1 MTTVLLV
8 DDHPL
13 FLDGVRAAL
22 SASPGIEVVGEAH
35 DRRQAVEQAHALRP
49 DVVLMDLNLPDGSGI
64 DATREILAAAPD
76 TGILVITMSADDD
89 AVVAAMRAGARGYVV
104 KGAGRADLLHA
115 VATVAAGGAVFSP
128 AVAARLGSYFSGL
141 AAQPG
146 REMFPQLSERER
158 EILDLVARGHDNRR
172 IARELFLSE
181 KTVRN
186 NVSTVLGKLDVA
198 DRAEAISRARRA
210 GLGQE
215 PGSAGRDG
223 RVR

>member
-1 MTTVLLV
+1 MIRILLV

-22 SASPGIEVVGEAH
+22 STEVDFEVIGEAH
-35 DRRQAVEQAHALRP
+35 SAAEALELARELTP

-64 DATREILAAAPD
+64 DATRELLALSPG
-76 TGILVITMSADDD
+76 TRVLVMTMSTEDD

-104 KGAGRADLLHA
+104 KGAGRNDLVHA
-115 VATVAAGGAVFSP
+115 VGTVAAGGAVFSP
-128 AVAARLGSYFSGL
+128 TVAARLGTYFAGL

-146 REMFPQLSERER
+146 RELFPQLSDRER
-158 EILDLVARGHDNRR
+158 EVLDLIARGLDNRR
-172 IARELFLSE
+172 IARMLFLSE

-186 NVSTVLGKLDVA
+186 NVSTVLTKLDA
-198 DRAEAISRARRA
+198 PDRAAAIVRARRA

-215 PGSAGRDG
+215 P
-223 RVR
+223 

>member
-1 MTTVLLV
+1 MDEPTTTVLLV

-22 SASPGIEVVGEAH
+22 SGVAGIEVVGEAR
-35 DRRQAVEQAHALRP
+35 DKAAALERAAALRP

-64 DATREILAAAPD
+64 DATREILAAAPG
-76 TGILVITMSADDD
+76 TRVLVITMSADDD

-104 KGAGRADLLHA
+104 KGSGRADLVAA
-115 VATVAAGGAVFSP
+115 VSTVAAGGAVFSP
-128 AVAARLGSYFSGL
+128 SVAERLGSFFSGL

-146 REMFPQLSERER
+146 RELFPRLSDRER
-158 EILDLVARGHDNRR
+158 EVLDLVARGHDNRR

-186 NVSTVLGKLDVA
+186 HVSTLLTKLEVA
-198 DRAEAISRARRA
+198 DRAEAIARARRA

-215 PGSAGRDG
+215 P
-223 RVR
+223 V

>member
-1 MTTVLLV
+1 VTTLLLV

-22 SASPGIEVVGEAH
+22 TGAADIEIVGEVH
-35 DRRQAVEQAHALRP
+35 DCASAVRKTAELQP

-64 DATREILAAAPD
+64 DATRQILSASPG
-76 TGILVITMSADDD
+76 TRVLVITMSAEDD

-104 KGAGRADLLHA
+104 KGAGRADLLQA
-115 VATVAAGGAVFSP
+115 VTTVAAGGAVFSP
-128 AVAARLGSYFSGL
+128 AVAERLGTFFSGL

-158 EILDLVARGHDNRR
+158 DVLDRVARGHDNRR
-172 IARELFLSE
+172 IARDLFLSD

-186 NVSTVLGKLDVA
+186 HVSTLISKLGAA
-198 DRAEAISRARRA
+198 DRTEAIARARRA
-210 GLGQE
+210 GLGE
-215 PGSAGRDG
+215 EH
-223 RVR
+223 

>member
-1 MTTVLLV
+1 MSAPSTSVLLV

-22 SASPGIEVVGEAH
+22 SGTPGIEVVGEAH
-35 DRRQAVEQAHALRP
+35 SVAEALEAATSLRP

-64 DATREILAAAPD
+64 DATRTILAAAPA
-76 TGILVITMSADDD
+76 TRVLVLTMSADDV

-104 KGAGRADLLHA
+104 KGSGRADLLQA
-115 VATVAAGGAVFSP
+115 VTTVAAGGAVFSP
-128 AVAARLGSYFSGL
+128 AVAERLGSFFSGL

-146 REMFPQLSERER
+146 REMFPQLSDRER
-158 EILDLVARGHDNRR
+158 EVLDLVARGHDNRR

-186 NVSTVLGKLDVA
+186 QVSLLVGKLGVA
-198 DRAEAISRARRA
+198 DRSEAIARARRA
-210 GLGQE
+210 GLGAE
-215 PGSAGRDG
+215 PAP
-223 RVR
+223 

>member
-1 MTTVLLV
+1 VTTLLLV

-22 SASPGIEVVGEAH
+22 TGAADIEIVGEVH
-35 DRRQAVEQAHALRP
+35 DCASAVHKTAELQP

-64 DATREILAAAPD
+64 DATRQILSASPG
-76 TGILVITMSADDD
+76 TRVLVITMSAEDD

-104 KGAGRADLLHA
+104 KGAGRADLLQA
-115 VATVAAGGAVFSP
+115 VTTVAAGGAVFSP
-128 AVAARLGSYFSGL
+128 AVAERLGTFFSGL

-158 EILDLVARGHDNRR
+158 DVLDRVARGHDNRR
-172 IARELFLSE
+172 IARDLFLSD

-186 NVSTVLGKLDVA
+186 HVSTLISKLGAA
-198 DRAEAISRARRA
+198 DRTEAIARARRA
-210 GLGQE
+210 GLGE
-215 PGSAGRDG
+215 EH
-223 RVR
+223 

>member
-22 SASPGIEVVGEAH
+22 SGSPGIEVVGEAH
-35 DRRQAVEQAHALRP
+35 DRRAALERAAALRP

-64 DATREILAAAPD
+64 DATREILASLPD
-76 TGILVITMSADDD
+76 TRVLVITMSADDD

-115 VATVAAGGAVFSP
+115 VHTVAAGGAVFSP
-128 AVAARLGSYFSGL
+128 AVAERLGAFFSGL

-146 REMFPQLSERER
+146 REMFPQLSDRER
-158 EILDLVARGHDNRR
+158 EVLDLVARGHDNRR

-186 NVSTVLGKLDVA
+186 HVSTLLGKLEVA
-198 DRAEAISRARRA
+198 DRAEAIARARRA
-210 GLGQE
+210 GLGDE
-215 PGSAGRDG
+215 P
-223 RVR
+223 

>member
-22 SASPGIEVVGEAH
+22 VGAPDIEIVGEAH
-35 DRRQAVEQAHALRP
+35 SRANAVQQAASLKP
-49 DVVLMDLNLPDGSGI
+49 DVILMDLNLPDGSGI
-64 DATREILAAAPD
+64 DATREILTAAPA
-76 TGILVITMSADDD
+76 TGVLVITMSDNDD

-104 KGAGRADLLHA
+104 KGAGRADLLQA

-128 AVAARLGSYFSGL
+128 SVATRLAAYFSGL

-146 REMFPQLSERER
+146 REMFPQLSDRER
-158 EILDLVARGHDNRR
+158 EILNLVARGYDNRR

-186 NVSTVLGKLDVA
+186 NVSTVLSKLEAA
-198 DRAEAISRARRA
+198 DRAEAIARARRA

-215 PGSAGRDG
+215 PS
-223 RVR
+223 